1 MGDLATEGRMARI
14 LVEVTDPLGLK
25 TSNQDRAPLLIGEY
39 VRVKILGHKLDG
51 VFQIP
56 RTALRDNSS
65 VWIIKEN
72 QKLEIRKVY
81 PVWRDADVVL
91 LQNDLRPGEQLIIS
105 DLAAPVEGMTVRV
118 NTSKS
123 EMKNDEVVKE
133 KATKGEN
140 S

>member
-1 MGDLATEGRMARI
+1 MDNCCYLAI
-14 LVEVTDPLGLK
+14 VEF
-25 TSNQDRAPLLIGEY
+25 
-39 VRVKILGHKLDG
+39 VRVKILGRKLDG

-65 VWIIKEN
+65 VWIVKEN
-72 QKLEIRKVY
+72 KILEIRKVQ

-91 LQNDLRPGEQLIIS
+91 LKDDLKPGEQLIVS

-123 EMKNDEVVKE
+123 EIKKDEAVKE
-133 KATKGEN
+133 NAAKEGN